1 MAVWAN
7 LLPIILKLQIIS
19 KGLYSLDR
27 AVDRKTG
34 ITIL

>member
-1 MAVWAN
+1 MTVCAG

-27 AVDRKTG
+27 AVDLKTG